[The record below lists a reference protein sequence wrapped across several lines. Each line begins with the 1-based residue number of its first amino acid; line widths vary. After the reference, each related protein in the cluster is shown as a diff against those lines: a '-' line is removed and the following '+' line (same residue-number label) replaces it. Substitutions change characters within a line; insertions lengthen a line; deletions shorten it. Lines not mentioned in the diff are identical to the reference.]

1 MVPIYRRRVAF
12 DPSES
17 ENVMPQ
23 ASERI
28 DAEPASASPAKTA
41 RHRVERTKARARYE
55 REAIHAIL
63 DDGLVAHVA
72 FSIDAQ
78 PFVIP
83 MLYARDGE
91 RLIVVGT
98 NFGQAAHPAWTA
110 NLIKQPD
117 AVLIMGGRRIPVRA
131 ELLDGDEAERAYGL
145 MRELADVYS
154 VYRTRTDRQIR
165 VFALHRAG

>member
-1 MVPIYRRRVAF
+1 MNAPTPFPDVRWG
-12 DPSES
+12 S
-17 ENVMPQ
+17 ENSRLRGPAIRF
-23 ASERI
+23 ASTGVGSWLIRSMTPLDRRLLLRTGGRYTALGPIGAPTVLLETTG
-28 DAEPASASPAKTA
+28 AKTGQA
-41 RHRVERTKARARYE
+41 RVSP
-55 REAIHAIL
+55 L
-63 DDGLVAHVA
+63 
-72 FSIDAQ
+72 
-78 PFVIP
+78 
-83 MLYARDGE
+83 LYARDGE